1 MPSRPVIPPPGS
13 QVPVAGVDD
22 RAGGLRS
29 WPADTG
35 WRPLPGTARLLFLLD
50 TGLVLALAGLAA
62 GGLAGLL
69 ASTVL
74 DAPSTL
80 VAVMQGAAAG
90 LVVFG
95 GWGSWLA
102 ARQYRR
108 TFWRLDRQGLAVRRG
123 HLWWRENRVPATR
136 VQHLDIQRGP
146 LQRRRGLATLVVH
159 TAGTANSSVTVPHL
173 DAADAEYLRDRLS
186 RQIEDDDDAG

>member
-1 MPSRPVIPPPGS
+1 MPDRAVTPPPDG
-13 QVPVAGVDD
+13 QAPVAGTSD
-22 RAGGLRS
+22 RPDESRP

-35 WRPLPGTARLLFLLD
+35 WRPLPAAARLLFLLD
-50 TGLVLALAGLAA
+50 TGLGLALAGLVA

-69 ASTVL
+69 ASSVL
-74 DAPSTL
+74 DAPSAL
-80 VAVMQGAAAG
+80 MAAVQGAAAG
-90 LVVFG
+90 MAVLG

-123 HLWWRENRVPATR
+123 HLWWRETRVPTTR
-136 VQHLDIQRGP
+136 VQHLDLQRGP

-159 TAGTANSSVTVPHL
+159 TAGTANSSVTVPHM
-173 DAADAEYLRDRLS
+173 DAGDAEHLRGQLS
-186 RQIEDDDDAG
+186 RQIEDDDDAA